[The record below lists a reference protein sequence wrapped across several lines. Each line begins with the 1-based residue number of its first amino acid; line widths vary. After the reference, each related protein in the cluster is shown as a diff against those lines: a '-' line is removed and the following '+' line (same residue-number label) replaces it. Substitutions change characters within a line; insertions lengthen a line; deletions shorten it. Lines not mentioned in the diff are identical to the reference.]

1 MPNTK
6 KPDMRFNDSGYKDST
21 AYEALQNVQ
30 RQERRN
36 LIYELKELAKS
47 RGYRIISTIELKA
60 MDGDENEI

>member
-47 RGYRIISTIELKA
+47 RGYRIISTIE
-60 MDGDENEI
+60 